1 MAAPVLPRER
11 DLRRLAGI
19 VSEQR
24 DDIPAHGVPLS
35 LLADI
40 AGQIRCDVISFESFH
55 SDREVTWFIDAITA
69 HDQTTDDVAEG
80 ERGRDLSYE
89 VQHPLIRDVI
99 YQDISG
105 ARRRVLTGTRPDSYL
120 GPGCWPRPPGTS
132 PGSVS

>member
-19 VSEQR
+19 VSEHR

-40 AGQIRCDVISFESFH
+40 AGQIRCDVISFEGFDSG
-55 SDREVTWFIDAITA
+55 REVTWFIDPIPA

-105 ARRRVLTGTRPDSYL
+105 ARRRVLHSERGQIPAWGRAV
-120 GPGCWPRPPGTS
+120 G
-132 PGSVS
+132 

>member
-1 MAAPVLPRER
+1 M
-11 DLRRLAGI
+11 
-19 VSEQR
+19 
-24 DDIPAHGVPLS
+24 
-35 LLADI
+35 
-40 AGQIRCDVISFESFH
+40 ISFEGFDSG
-55 SDREVTWFIDAITA
+55 REVTWFIDAIPA

-105 ARRRVLTGTRPDSYL
+105 ARRRVLHRHAARFLL
-120 GPGCWPRPPGTS
+120 GAGLLAEP

>member
-40 AGQIRCDVISFESFH
+40 AGQIRCA
-55 SDREVTWFIDAITA
+55 VT
-69 HDQTTDDVAEG
+69 
-80 ERGRDLSYE
+80 
-89 VQHPLIRDVI
+89 
-99 YQDISG
+99 
-105 ARRRVLTGTRPDSYL
+105 
-120 GPGCWPRPPGTS
+120 
-132 PGSVS
+132 